1 MYHGDTIN
9 DAINDTIND
18 TNDTINDINDTI
30 NDTKKYDL
38 KAFENELYQFI
49 LINGR
54 LNNIKVAMDEFNK
67 SHITIQRAINTLVS
81 KNLIKRVGSNKTGYW
96 EIVK

>member
-1 MYHGDTIN
+1 M
-9 DAINDTIND
+9 
-18 TNDTINDINDTI
+18 
-30 NDTKKYDL
+30 
-38 KAFENELYQFI
+38 KAQFI

>member
-1 MYHGDTIN
+1 MNNLLVIN
-9 DAINDTIND
+9 LEEDPLTKDF
-18 TNDTINDINDTI
+18 
-30 NDTKKYDL
+30 TKKYDL

-81 KNLIKRVGSNKTGYW
+81 KNLIKRVGTNKTGYW